1 MELLHVPTRLGLPL
15 LDDSKL
21 RAHITSQSGLL
32 GEAVPLRLSLMKKPR
47 FVPAM
52 GNKTLKRRP
61 ISKIR
66 KHKDTKRNRKTR
78 RILSWKER

>member
-1 MELLHVPTRLGLPL
+1 MELLHVPTCLGLPL

-21 RAHITSQSGLL
+21 RAHIASQPSLL
-32 GEAVPLRLSLMKKPR
+32 GEAVPLCLLLVKKPG

-66 KHKDTKRNRKTR
+66 KHKDTKRKGTTR
-78 RILSWKER
+78 RIPGCKE